1 MDLITYLAG
10 GVAKAHPGVSVK
22 STVLQ
27 LKKKKTREGKK
38 KTKRHV
44 LLSLC
49 GYEALRWPLWAI
61 RGKAFF
67 WACMGLTVQLGRKQS
82 MHATWGTR

>member
-1 MDLITYLAG
+1 MWQKHILECL
-10 GVAKAHPGVSVK
+10 
-22 STVLQ
+22 LNQ
-27 LKKKKTREGKK
+27 LYFNLKKKTREGKK
-38 KTKRHV
+38 KTKRRV

-82 MHATWGTR
+82 MQATWGMR

>member
-1 MDLITYLAG
+1 MIT
-10 GVAKAHPGVSVK
+10 VQKHSSDISVK
-22 STVLQ
+22 L
-27 LKKKKTREGKK
+27 K

-82 MHATWGTR
+82 MQATWGTR

>member
-27 LKKKKTREGKK
+27 LKKKKDQGRKEKK
-38 KTKRHV
+38 RRV

-82 MHATWGTR
+82 MQATWGTR